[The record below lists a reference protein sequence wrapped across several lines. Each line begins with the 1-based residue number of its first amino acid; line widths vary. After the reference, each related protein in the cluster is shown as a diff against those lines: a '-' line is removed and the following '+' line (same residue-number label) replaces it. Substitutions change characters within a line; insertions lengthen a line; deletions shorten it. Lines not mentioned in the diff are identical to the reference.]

1 MISQLRIAVLFLVH
15 CSFNLAKSKDNV
27 THTPIVL
34 WHGMGD
40 SCCFPF
46 SLGGFS
52 EDLAQA
58 LPGVYI
64 LSLKIGDSITK
75 DVENGF
81 FLHPNKQVEIA
92 CDIVT
97 KDPHLSN
104 GFNAIGFSQG
114 SQFLRALV
122 QRCKSAKVKNL
133 ISLGGQHQGVY
144 GLPNCPSL
152 SHYTC
157 DALRKLLNHAAYYS
171 WIQNSLVQATYWH
184 DPVHEYDYMRGNR
197 LLALENFVMV
207 KFENDTMVQP
217 IASEWFG
224 FYKPG
229 QSEEIIPLNKSAI
242 YINDRLGLRRMDSQ
256 RKLHFLA
263 VPGNHLQ
270 FEWNW
275 FKENIVEKFL

>member
-1 MISQLRIAVLFLVH
+1 MISQLRRTVLFLVC
-15 CSFNLAKSKDNV
+15 CSLHFAKLEDNV
-27 THTPIVL
+27 TYTPIVL

-52 EDLAQA
+52 KDLAQA

-64 LSLKIGDSITK
+64 LSLKIGDSISK

-81 FLHPNKQVEIA
+81 FLHPNKQIEIA
-92 CDIVT
+92 CDIIS
-97 KDPHLSN
+97 KDSRLNN

-114 SQFLRALV
+114 SQFLRAIV
-122 QRCKSAKVKNL
+122 QRCESAKVKNL

-152 SHYTC
+152 SHSTC

-184 DPVHEYDYMRGNR
+184 DPIHEYDYIKGSTFLADINNEVNIVQTYIDR
-197 LLALENFVMV
+197 LLALDNFVMV

-217 IASEWFG
+217 IATEWFG

-229 QSEEIIPLNKSAI
+229 QSKDIVQLNKSAI

-256 RKLHFLA
+256 KKLHFLS
-263 VPGNHLQ
+263 VPG
-270 FEWNW
+270 
-275 FKENIVEKFL
+275 